1 MRSRD
6 WRDTVAILFWK
17 ERSLMGMHEYLKS
30 LSDLEMI
37 NRAPGYFKFEQH
49 NVAAHSFKV
58 TQAAQMLGD
67 IEEQAGNK
75 IDWRSLY

>member
-1 MRSRD
+1 
-6 WRDTVAILFWK
+6 
-17 ERSLMGMHEYLKS
+17 MGMHEYLKS

-37 NRAPGYFKFEQH
+37 NRAPGYFKFEEH

-67 IEEQAGNK
+67 YMKKLLITTIQSALLVISK
-75 IDWRSLY
+75 RR

>member
-1 MRSRD
+1 
-6 WRDTVAILFWK
+6 
-17 ERSLMGMHEYLKS
+17 MGMHEYLKS

-37 NRAPGYFKFEQH
+37 NRAPGYFKFEEH

-67 IEEQAGNK
+67 IEEQAGHAV
-75 IDWRSLY
+75 D